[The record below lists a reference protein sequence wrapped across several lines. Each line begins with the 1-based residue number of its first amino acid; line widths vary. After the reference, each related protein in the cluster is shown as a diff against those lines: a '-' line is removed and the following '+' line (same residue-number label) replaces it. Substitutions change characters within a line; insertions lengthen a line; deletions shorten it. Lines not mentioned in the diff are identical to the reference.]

1 MDLGTAFENINW
13 LSVLLAA
20 ISAFLI
26 GGIWYGPLFGKAWMT
41 ESNFKVEDLKKR
53 NMPKVFGLSLL
64 LSFIAAFVLELF
76 IGSAADLMFGTI
88 AGFMAGIGWVSTMLG
103 ILYLFEMKT
112 LKAYLIN
119 AGYCTVALT
128 VMGAILGAW

>member
-13 LSVLLAA
+13 LSVIVAA
-20 ISAFLI
+20 IVAFLI
-26 GGIWYGPLFGKAWMT
+26 GGIWYGPIFGKAWMI
-41 ESNFKVEDLKKR
+41 ESNFTEEDLQKR

-76 IGSAADLMFGTI
+76 IGSAADLTFGVM

-103 ILYLFEMKT
+103 ILYLFEMKSF
-112 LKAYLIN
+112 KAYLIN
-119 AGYCTVALT
+119 AGYCVVTLT
-128 VMGAILGAW
+128 AMGAILGAW